1 MNILESDLGKNALI
15 LAEKVKLQKNSIF
28 VDLGVRY
35 GVSSFILLTDSEKNN
50 NYVYGVDLANFVLPE
65 VIQHPRYSLILN
77 DSITTGKEW
86 DAEKKVDILFVDT
99 LHIKEQVLC
108 ELYYWY
114 PKLSN
119 NALIVFH
126 DTNWPIDKK
135 DYYKGQY
142 WERPEEA
149 IKDFFELID
158 LNYED
163 QNIKVEHYPESWGMT
178 FVQLNNKQ
186 KKYGKNVNWEEV
198 LKFYAED

>member
-1 MNILESDLGKNALI
+1 MNIVESDLGNNSLI
-15 LAEKVKLQKNSIF
+15 LLERVKTKQNSIF
-28 VDLGVRY
+28 VDLGVRH
-35 GVSSFILLTDSEKNN
+35 GVSSFVLLTDSEKNN
-50 NYVYGVDLANFVLPE
+50 NRVYGVDLVDSVLPE

-77 DSITTGKEW
+77 DSVASGKEW
-86 DAEKKVDILFVDT
+86 ESDKKVDILFVDT

-126 DTNWPIDKK
+126 DTNWPIDKN
-135 DYYKGQY
+135 DYYKGKF

-149 IKDFFELID
+149 IKDFFGLGE

-163 QNIKVEHYPESWGMT
+163 KNIKVEHYPESWGMT
-178 FVQLNNKQ
+178 FVELKNKE
-186 KKYGKNVNWEEV
+186 KNYGNNVNWEDI
-198 LKFYAED
+198 LKFYEN